1 MKTVILFAMMVA
13 VICVQN
19 IEIESVQVCLAPQE
33 FKNVKKKS
41 VEDLC
46 VGTTIETKI
55 CGGNKPAVCENQYGE
70 CDADGFRA
78 VYWQHMKNEGFS
90 SDFKD
95 ACYNDHSKC
104 QFGHNPPL
112 KESNF
117 MNLAN
122 LVIFKGQIDIEKYI
136 LMLGRITV

>member
-1 MKTVILFAMMVA
+1 
-13 VICVQN
+13 
-19 IEIESVQVCLAPQE
+19 
-33 FKNVKKKS
+33 
-41 VEDLC
+41 
-46 VGTTIETKI
+46 
-55 CGGNKPAVCENQYGE
+55 
-70 CDADGFRA
+70 
-78 VYWQHMKNEGFS
+78 MKNEGFS

-122 LVIFKGQIDIEKYI
+122 LITFKGRIEIVKYFI
-136 LMLGRITV
+136 IKIAARKGTAIYNL

>member
-1 MKTVILFAMMVA
+1 M
-13 VICVQN
+13 
-19 IEIESVQVCLAPQE
+19 
-33 FKNVKKKS
+33 
-41 VEDLC
+41 
-46 VGTTIETKI
+46 GTAIETKI

-95 ACYNDHSKC
+95 ECYNDHSKC

-122 LVIFKGQIDIEKYI
+122 LETFKDRIEAEKLLI
-136 LMLGRITV
+136 QKPSGGLKIKLGYRDLVFVLIRA